1 MVICKVYVIKLVR
14 LIHIPNYQNNLKL
27 LLTII
32 IILCFFYRNT
42 MPKKLFYHRCKIVNS
57 IVTDEGALP
66 QLAGYSQRKP
76 AWVTAEVL
84 RLKAHMGKAGCRAV
98 AYTFNRLHKNT
109 RVGKTFVAEAIKHN
123 QYQLSCIKRDIHSRT
138 PCTVSINAVWGLD
151 LSFKTDQHNKL
162 NNILGIIDHGSRL
175 AVSLTTVINKR
186 SWTILGHLC
195 LAIGKYGKPKAIR
208 TDNENIF
215 NSFVFRTLLKL
226 ADIKHQ
232 QTQICAPWQNG
243 RIERLFGTLKSLLK
257 QLEIPNSKALQAAL
271 IEFSLFYNH
280 VRPHQ
285 NLNGL
290 TPVEAWQGYI
300 QQDIRQNIKSP
311 LLVQALDGLLVG
323 YHLRR

>member
-1 MVICKVYVIKLVR
+1 MPNQYYRRKRKSSNLN
-14 LIHIPNYQNNLKL
+14 IPNEAEIN
-27 LLTII
+27 
-32 IILCFFYRNT
+32 CF
-42 MPKKLFYHRCKIVNS
+42 S
-57 IVTDEGALP
+57 
-66 QLAGYSQRKP
+66 GYCQRKP

-123 QYQLSCIKRDIHSRT
+123 QYQLSCIKRYIHSSA

-151 LSFKTDQHNKL
+151 LSFKTDQNNKL

-175 AVSLTTVINKR
+175 AISLTTVINKR

-226 ADIKHQ
+226 AGIKHQ

-243 RIERLFGTLKSLLK
+243 RIERLFGTLKPLLK
-257 QLEIPNSKALQAAL
+257 QLEIPNSNALQAAL
-271 IEFSLFYNH
+271 IEFSSFYNH

-290 TPVEAWQGYI
+290 TPAEAWQGYT

-311 LLVQALDGLLVG
+311 LLVQALDGLLIG

>member
-1 MVICKVYVIKLVR
+1 MYFTILRICFCNYYL
-14 LIHIPNYQNNLKL
+14 PNSYYRRKHKSLN
-27 LLTII
+27 LTI
-32 IILCFFYRNT
+32 
-42 MPKKLFYHRCKIVNS
+42 
-57 IVTDEGALP
+57 TDEAEINYFN
-66 QLAGYSQRKP
+66 GYCQRKP

-84 RLKAHMGKAGCRAV
+84 RLKAHMGKAGCRTIAV
-98 AYTFNRLHKNT
+98 AFNRLHQNT
-109 RVGKTFVAEAIKHN
+109 SIGKTFVAEAIKRN
-123 QYQLSCIKRDIHSRT
+123 QYQLNCIKRDIRSRA
-138 PCTVSINAVWGLD
+138 PRTVSINAVWGLD
-151 LSFKTDQHNKL
+151 LTFKTDQQHRL

-175 AVSLTTVINKR
+175 AINLSTVINKR

-226 ADIKHQ
+226 AGIKHQ

-243 RIERLFGTLKSLLK
+243 RIERLFGTLKPLLK
-257 QLEIPNSKALQAAL
+257 QLEIPNFNALQVAL

-285 NLNGL
+285 HLNGL
-290 TPVEAWQGYI
+290 TPAEAWQGYT
-300 QQDIRQNIKSP
+300 QQDIQQSIKSP

>member
-1 MVICKVYVIKLVR
+1 M
-14 LIHIPNYQNNLKL
+14 

-42 MPKKLFYHRCKIVNS
+42 IPKKLFYHRCKILNFT
-57 IVTDEGALP
+57 VTDEGAPP

-76 AWVTAEVL
+76 AWITAEVL
-84 RLKAHMGKAGCRAV
+84 RLKAHLGKAGCRTI

-123 QYQLSCIKRDIHSRT
+123 QYQLSCIKRDIHNSA

-162 NNILGIIDHGSRL
+162 NNILGVIDHGSRL

-215 NSFVFRTLLKL
+215 NSIVFRTLLKL
-226 ADIKHQ
+226 AGIKHQ
-232 QTQICAPWQNG
+232 QTQVCAPWQNG
-243 RIERLFGTLKSLLK
+243 RIERLFGTLKPLLK
-257 QLEIPNSKALQAAL
+257 QLVLPNSTALEMAL
-271 IEFSLFYNH
+271 CEFKLFYNH
-280 VRPHQ
+280 ARPHQ

-290 TPVEAWQGYI
+290 TPAEVWQGMTI
-300 QQDIRQNIKSP
+300 VDFKRKQKHLP
-311 LLVQALDGLLVG
+311 ELVQALDGLLVG
-323 YHLRR
+323 YYLRR

>member
-1 MVICKVYVIKLVR
+1 MPEEVALNYSS
-14 LIHIPNYQNNLKL
+14 IH
-27 LLTII
+27 
-32 IILCFFYRNT
+32 
-42 MPKKLFYHRCKIVNS
+42 
-57 IVTDEGALP
+57 
-66 QLAGYSQRKP
+66 SQRKP
-76 AWVTAEVL
+76 TWVTAEVL
-84 RLKAHMGKAGCRAV
+84 RLKAHMGKAGCRSIAH
-98 AYTFNRLHKNT
+98 TFNRLHKNT

-123 QYQLSCIKRDIHSRT
+123 QYQLSCIKRYIHSRT

-151 LSFKTDQHNKL
+151 LSFKIDQHDKL
-162 NNILGIIDHGSRL
+162 NNILGIIDYGSRL
-175 AVSLTTVINKR
+175 AICLTTVLNKR
-186 SWTILGHLC
+186 LWTILGHLC

-226 ADIKHQ
+226 AGIKHQ

-243 RIERLFGTLKSLLK
+243 RIERLFGTLKPLLK
-257 QLEIPNSKALQAAL
+257 QLEIQSSKVLQSAL

-290 TPVEAWQGYI
+290 TPAEAWQGYI
-300 QQDIRQNIKSP
+300 QQDIRQNVKSP